1 MSPTQLAHFT
11 IMKAVDLEK
20 KLGKKKHKTISELK
34 NIIST
39 RADQNPNFC
48 LFLGSGASRS
58 SGVRT
63 AGEMVQEW
71 RRNVYK
77 DLSGITDD
85 CHVEQMR
92 KWLSEHASD
101 WYDEN
106 REYASLIER
115 FHPLPTNRR
124 KFIET
129 EVADK
134 IPSIGYAYLVRIAEA
149 GLLRTIF
156 TTNFDDLLNEA
167 FYQFSSERALV
178 CAHDSSVHSISITSR
193 RTKIIKLHGDYLFDN
208 LKNTSNETKN
218 LDENMREKLGEF
230 VKEYGLI
237 LAGYSGS
244 DRSITRTLLDMC
256 NSDIFLRNGL
266 YWCFRE
272 EDEITEQALEI
283 LQCANCFYILTAGFD
298 ELMAD
303 IYTALQTDATPF
315 NSKLASDRASHIIET
330 YLQSSHLKSSS
341 SPIIRKHLETLES
354 DKNASML
361 SDLMRDLNAESIA
374 SAGLTDKNLLVYL
387 EIERA
392 LKDRNPELAL
402 AKLGEELAK
411 NADRRFK
418 EILLRQRVLCSTRL
432 NKFAEARE
440 AVKQMLGLEP
450 ENFYMSLKECSLI
463 ENRVDRLEYLERL
476 KTQHPYSAPVLNVYA
491 EELSEALEKR
501 DKIRSGLRS
510 DDVVATLKRSLDVD
524 PSLDNDAWSQ
534 IFDFYSKQGVST
546 KIRDLIGEI
555 VDKHLAQDAFDSRTS
570 RMLFRY
576 CRKFK
581 TSDYKG
587 KPLFEY
593 LKHAY
598 MHHFPRQYSAH
609 LDVLVDAC
617 IELEGSHLLRPIL
630 EEARENENLKDDPQF
645 AITMMEVYYDVFR
658 DLPSSISHG
667 REFLRTNKKTPVE
680 MKLLHLYL
688 ENGDPQ
694 KAREIHAKLKGAID
708 IGTWLRVE
716 AKIFEYEGRYQN
728 GIDTIE
734 SIPDRRD
741 FKEKYTQEL
750 SFLELKMDAPA
761 KAYKRC
767 KEFLEERSFSVY
779 FEAEIINYEY
789 SKKLDGKNIA
799 KDRVASVAEA
809 TQREAVKGVC
819 KSLLGQDSEA
829 LEIFRREAQKR
840 FSCIHDFLRWPAISR
855 HAKELRAIQD
865 DLLKGR
871 RSLTDFPI
879 S

>member
-1 MSPTQLAHFT
+1 
-11 IMKAVDLEK
+11 MKAVDLEK
-20 KLGKKKHKTISELK
+20 KLGKKKHKTTSELK
-34 NIIST
+34 HIIST

-58 SGVRT
+58 SGIRT

-71 RRNVYK
+71 RRKVYK
-77 DLSGITDD
+77 DLSGTTDD
-85 CHVEQMR
+85 CPVEQMQ
-92 KWLSEHASD
+92 KWLSQHASD

-193 RTKIIKLHGDYLFDN
+193 RTKIIKLHGDYLFDD
-208 LKNTSNETKN
+208 LKNTTTETKN
-218 LDENMREKLGEF
+218 LAENMREKLGEF

-237 LAGYSGS
+237 FAGYSGS

-256 NSDIFLRNGL
+256 GKDVYLRNGL
-266 YWCFRE
+266 YWCFRD
-272 EDEITEQALEI
+272 EDEITAEALEI
-283 LQCANCFYILTAGFD
+283 LQCPNCFYVLTSGFD

-303 IYTALQTDATPF
+303 IYTTLPTDATPF
-315 NSKLASDRASHIIET
+315 NSKLASDRASHIIDT
-330 YLQSSHLKSSS
+330 YLQSSHLKSTSS
-341 SPIIRKHLETLES
+341 QVIRKHLEALEA
-354 DKNASML
+354 DKNASVL
-361 SDLMRDLNAESIA
+361 SDLMKDLNAESIA

-402 AKLGEELAK
+402 VKLGEELAK

-418 EILLRQRVLCSTRL
+418 EILLRRRVLCSTRL

-440 AVKQMLGLEP
+440 AVKQMLDLEP
-450 ENFYMSLKECSLI
+450 ENFYMSLNECSLI

-476 KTQHPYSAPVLNVYA
+476 KTQHPYSAPVLNAYA
-491 EELSEALEKR
+491 EELSEALERR
-501 DKIRSGLRS
+501 DKIRSGLRP

-524 PSLDNDAWSQ
+524 PSLENGAWSQ
-534 IFDFYSKQGVST
+534 LFDFYSKQGAAT
-546 KIRDLIGEI
+546 RIRDSLGEI

-581 TSDYKG
+581 ASDYKG

-593 LKHAY
+593 LQHAY
-598 MHHFPRQYSAH
+598 AHHFPRQYSAH
-609 LDVLVDAC
+609 LDILVDAC
-617 IELEGSHLLRPIL
+617 IEFEGNHLLRPIL
-630 EEARENENLKDDPQF
+630 EEARENEFLKDDPQF
-645 AITMMEVYYDVFR
+645 AITMMDVYYDVFR
-658 DLPSSISHG
+658 DLPGAISHG
-667 REFLRTNKKTPVE
+667 REFLKANKKSPVE
-680 MKLLHLYL
+680 MKLVDLYL

-694 KAREIHAKLKGAID
+694 KAREIHLKLKGAIA
-708 IGTWLRVE
+708 IGIWLREE
-716 AKIFEYEGRYQN
+716 AKILEYERRYQDA
-728 GIDTIE
+728 IDTIE

-750 SFLELKMDAPA
+750 SFLELKMDAPT
-761 KAYKRC
+761 KAHKRC
-767 KEFLEERSFSVY
+767 REFLEERSFSVH

-799 KDRVASVAEA
+799 KDRVAGVAEA
-809 TQREAVKGVC
+809 TQSEAVKAVC
-819 KSLLGQDSEA
+819 KSLLGLDADA
-829 LEIFRREAQKR
+829 LEIFRQEAHKR
-840 FSCIHDFLRWPAISR
+840 FSRIHDFLRWPAISR
-855 HAKELRAIQD
+855 HENELRAIRD
-865 DLLKGR
+865 DLLKAK
-871 RSLTDFPI
+871 RSLTDFPK